1 MKKIIAVLASFVLS
15 MSVISAQVLKSS
27 GINHTLWTG
36 FGAPLDSVRNDDR
49 AYFHYYGL
57 IETLQARIDIG
68 KFTVEGML
76 NWGALT
82 NWDGRNFTSLTFANT
97 RLNPFWYTNHND
109 QGGWWTNGE
118 IDGYYVNF
126 LFHPFEGFDV
136 GMGTRLEWKIGPAP
150 SSLGNFWQP
159 YAHVIQGGLKDA
171 VPGGADVAG
180 YAYYANTYTGWY
192 NGNTKASL
200 GLRYR
205 YKDFLEAGI
214 TIPSGVTTTAPLFN
228 FAFMIHPI
236 EAFSA
241 SVAYEGV
248 LQGNGNFYTG
258 LSLYLSNFTLDAYL
272 GINGIGGADNDS
284 RFGTGAAIT
293 WSFPKVGI
301 TIRPEVGFTFW
312 ENVDYT
318 ASFYFGGRLDFEI
331 TKQIIL
337 GAWSS
342 CAWGS
347 YNRQWD
353 KLNNDWFGGFIF
365 DIRPDITFAFNNHH
379 SLSIFFD
386 YQNRTRFD
394 NVVRDTW
401 AAGFY
406 WTYK

>member
-1 MKKIIAVLASFVLS
+1 MKKIIAILASFVLS
-15 MSVISAQVLKSS
+15 ISVISAQVLKSS

-57 IETLQARIDIG
+57 IETLQARVDIS

-109 QGGWWTNGE
+109 
-118 IDGYYVNF
+118 
-126 LFHPFEGFDV
+126 
-136 GMGTRLEWKIGPAP
+136 
-150 SSLGNFWQP
+150 
-159 YAHVIQGGLKDA
+159 QGGLKDA

-236 EAFSA
+236 EFFSA

-258 LSLYLSNFTLDAYL
+258 LSLYLSNFTLDVYL

-301 TIRPEVGFTFW
+301 TIRPEFGFTFW
-312 ENVDYT
+312 ENVKYT
-318 ASFYFGGRLDFEI
+318 PAFYFGGRFKFEI
-331 TKQIIL
+331 TNQIIL

-347 YNRQWD
+347 YNQDWH
-353 KLNNDWFGGFIF
+353 NENDWFGGFIF

>member
-1 MKKIIAVLASFVLS
+1 MKRIFCIFISLFLVLNV
-15 MSVISAQVLKSS
+15 MSAQVLKRS

-36 FGAPLDSVRNDDR
+36 FGAPLDSVNNDDR
-49 AYFHYYGL
+49 AYFQYYGL

-68 KFTVEGML
+68 KFSVEGML

-82 NWDGRNFTSLTFANT
+82 NWDGKNFTSLTFSNT
-97 RLNPFWYTNHND
+97 RINPFWYTNHND

-136 GMGTRLEWKIGPAP
+136 GMGTRLEWTIGPAP
-150 SSLGNFWQP
+150 SSLGNLWQP

-171 VPGGADVAG
+171 VPGNADVAG
-180 YAYYANTYTGWY
+180 FAYYANTYTGWY

-205 YKDFLEAGI
+205 FKDFLEAGI

-228 FAFMIHPI
+228 FAFMIHPV
-236 EAFSA
+236 EFFSA

-258 LSLYLSNFTLDAYL
+258 LSLYLINFKLDAYL
-272 GINGIGGADNDS
+272 GINGIGGSENDS

-293 WSFPKVGI
+293 WYIPNVAI
-301 TIRPEVGFTFW
+301 TIRPEFGFTFW
-312 ENVDYT
+312 ENPKYT
-318 ASFYFGGRLDFEI
+318 PAFYFGGRFEFEI
-331 TKQIIL
+331 TKQLIL
-337 GAWSS
+337 GTWSS

-347 YNRQWD
+347 YNQDWY
-353 KLNNDWFGGFIF
+353 KNNNWFGGFIF
-365 DIRPDITFAFNNHH
+365 DIRPDITYNFNKHN
-379 SLSIFFD
+379 SLSVFFD

-394 NVVRDTW
+394 NVVKDTW
-401 AAGFY
+401 ASGFF